1 MVANPQTV
9 ALPGCGR
16 RRVAP
21 ELLARAGPR
30 DREAN
35 LRDIERINHW
45 FGGHRL
51 ARNLVGEVAGR
62 TESLRILDAGSA
74 SGDMGRAIRRAFY
87 RSTVVS
93 LDRRRSHLAAAGE
106 PRVAADAFEPPFP
119 PRSFDI
125 VFCSLLLHEYAD
137 GEAELLLRRLFG
149 LARRA
154 LIVLDLYRHSFAYR
168 FLPATRRLFGWHPLT
183 LHDGPV
189 SVAAGFRPE
198 ELSALAR
205 SAGLGDVR
213 VRLHRPWFR
222 LSLLARR
229 KDA

>member
-9 ALPGCGR
+9 AAPDSGR

-21 ELLARAGPR
+21 ELLARAGPQ

-35 LRDIERINHW
+35 LRDIARINHW

-51 ARNLVGEVAGR
+51 ARNLMGEVAGR
-62 TESLRILDAGSA
+62 SESLCILDAGSA
-74 SGDMGRAIRRAFY
+74 SGDMGRAIQREFVRC
-87 RSTVVS
+87 TVVS
-93 LDRRRSHLAAAGE
+93 LDRRRLHLDGARE
-106 PRVAADAFEPPFP
+106 PRVAADVFQPPFP

-154 LIVLDLYRHSFAYR
+154 LIVIDLYRHPFAYH
-168 FLPATRRLFGWHPLT
+168 FLPATRCLFRWHPMT

-189 SVAAGFRPE
+189 SVAAAFRPKQLRE
-198 ELSALAR
+198 LAR
-205 SAGLGDVR
+205 AAGLEHVR
-213 VRLHRPWFR
+213 VRLHWPWFR
-222 LSLLARR
+222 ISLLARR
-229 KDA
+229 SDA

>member
-1 MVANPQTV
+1 MAANSRSVSVPD
-9 ALPGCGR
+9 CER
-16 RRVAP
+16 RRLAP
-21 ELLARAGPR
+21 ELLPRANPT
-30 DREAN
+30 DRAAN
-35 LRDIERINHW
+35 LQDIERINRW

-51 ARNLVGEVAGR
+51 ARRLVGEVAGHA
-62 TESLRILDAGSA
+62 ESLRILDAGAA
-74 SGDMGRAIRRAFY
+74 SGGMGRAIRRAFC

-93 LDRRRSHLAAAGE
+93 LDRHRSHLAAAGE

-149 LARRA
+149 LACRA
-154 LIVLDLYRHSFAYR
+154 LIVLDLYRHPLAYR

-222 LSLLARR
+222 LSLVARR
-229 KDA
+229 HDA